1 MSLIPP
7 LTPESL
13 SGHAL
18 INGQWVGAT
27 DGACFEVLDPATG
40 RVIGEVPR
48 MGETDTQ
55 RAIEAANAALP
66 AWRERSARDRHR
78 ILMRWHALI
87 LEHQEALA
95 ALLVAEQGKPLFEAR
110 GEVGYGASFVEWFAE
125 EGKRAY
131 GETVP
136 AGSSDRR
143 ILVLHQPIGVVGA
156 ITPWN
161 LPSAMITRKAAPALA
176 AGCTM
181 VLKPAEDTPF
191 SALALA
197 RLAQAAGVPDGVLNI
212 ITGDPVAIGQTLTA
226 SPIVRK
232 LSFTGSTPVGKLLYR
247 ACADTVKKLALELGG
262 NAPFI
267 VFDDADFDAAVEAAL
282 NAKFRHTGQN
292 CVCAN
297 RIYVQR
303 GLYERFAQALSEA
316 AAKLVVA
323 NGMDPAAQQ
332 GPLINAAALQ
342 KVVEHVEDARSKG
355 AVVLTGGQRYGTQ
368 GNFFQPTVL
377 RDVNTDMRIAHEE
390 TFGPVAAVQP
400 FDDEAEIT
408 AKANDTEYGLGAFVF
423 TQNLGRAIR
432 MAENIESGIVG
443 VNTGIISTEVAPF
456 GGIKQ
461 SGLGREGSRHGLD
474 DFLELKYVCLAG
486 L

>member
-1 MSLIPP
+1 MSLIS
-7 LTPESL
+7 LTPSTL
-13 SGHAL
+13 SGQAF
-18 INGQWVGAT
+18 IGGQWVGAV
-27 DGACFEVLDPATG
+27 DGANFDVLDPATG
-40 RVIGEVPR
+40 LVIGHVPR
-48 MGETDTQ
+48 MGAADTQ
-55 RAIEAANAALP
+55 RAIDAANQALP
-66 AWRERSARDRHR
+66 AWRGLSARERHR
-78 ILMRWHALI
+78 ILMRWHALV
-87 LEHQEALA
+87 LEHQDALA
-95 ALLVAEQGKPLFEAR
+95 TLMVAEQGKPLFEAH
-110 GEVGYGASFVEWFAE
+110 GEVGYGASFIEWFAE

-136 AGSSDRR
+136 AASADRR
-143 ILVLHQPIGVVGA
+143 ILVLRQAVGVVGA

-197 RLAQAAGVPDGVLNI
+197 RLAQAAGIPDGVLNI
-212 ITGDPVAIGQTLTA
+212 VTGDPIAIGQTMTS
-226 SPIVRK
+226 SPHVRK

-247 ACADTVKKLALELGG
+247 ACADTVKKLGLELGG

-297 RIYVQR
+297 RIYVQN
-303 GLYERFAQALSEA
+303 GLYDRFAQSLADA
-316 AAKLVVA
+316 ATKLVVA
-323 NGMDPAAQQ
+323 NGLDPAAQQ

-342 KVVEHVEDARSKG
+342 KVAEHVEDARKKG
-355 AVVLTGGQRYGTQ
+355 ATVLTGGQRHGTE
-368 GNFFQPTVL
+368 GHFYQPTVL
-377 RDVNTDMRIAHEE
+377 RDVDASMRIAHEE
-390 TFGPVAAVQP
+390 TFGPVAAIQP
-400 FDDEAEIT
+400 FDNEEQVT
-408 AKANDTEYGLGAFVF
+408 ALANDTDYGLGAFVF
-423 TQNLGRAIR
+423 TQNLGRAMR
-432 MAENIESGIVG
+432 MAERIESGIVG
-443 VNTGIISTEVAPF
+443 INTGVISTEVAPF

>member
-1 MSLIPP
+1 MRQFS
-7 LTPESL
+7 LTPASL
-13 SGHAL
+13 SGEAL
-18 INGQWVGAT
+18 IDGLWVSASDGAT
-27 DGACFEVLDPATG
+27 FDVRNPATG
-40 RVIGEVPR
+40 DVIGHVPH
-48 MGETDTQ
+48 MGEAETQ
-55 RAIEAANAALP
+55 RAINAAQAALP
-66 AWRERSARDRHR
+66 AWSKLSARERHQ

-87 LEHQEALA
+87 LKHQDALA
-95 ALLVAEQGKPLFEAR
+95 ELMVAEQGKPLFEAH

-125 EGKRAY
+125 EGKRVY

-136 AGSSDRR
+136 AGSADRR
-143 ILVLHQPIGVVGA
+143 ILVLRQPIGVVGA

-197 RLAQAAGVPDGVLNI
+197 RLAQAAGVPPGVLNI
-212 ITGDPVAIGQTLTA
+212 VTGNPVTIGQTLTK

-232 LSFTGSTPVGKLLYR
+232 LSFTGSTHVGKLLYR
-247 ACADTVKKLALELGG
+247 ACADTVKKLSLELGG

-267 VFDDADFDAAVEAAL
+267 VFEDADFDAAVEAAL

-297 RIYVQR
+297 RIYVQHN
-303 GLYERFAQALSEA
+303 LYNRFAQALADA
-316 AAKLVVA
+316 ASKLVVA
-323 NGMDPAAQQ
+323 NGMDPVAQQ
-332 GPLINAAALQ
+332 GPLINTAALQ
-342 KVVEHVEDARSKG
+342 KVAEHVKDAQSKG
-355 AVVLTGGQRYGTQ
+355 ATILTGGKRHGTE
-368 GNFFQPTVL
+368 GNFFLPTVL
-377 RDVNTDMRIAHEE
+377 RDVNTTMRITHEE
-390 TFGPVAAVQP
+390 TFGPVAALQS
-400 FDDEAEIT
+400 FDSEEEVT
-408 AKANDTEYGLGAFVF
+408 AIANDTDYGLGAFVF

-443 VNTGIISTEVAPF
+443 VNTGVISTEVAPF

-461 SGLGREGSRHGLD
+461 SGLGREGSRHGLE

-486 L
+486 V